1 MTSTVTVAEK
11 APRWSSAGCSG
22 TLMKVRTSC
31 HAEQGKAKDFV
42 GSGSDL
48 DKLGF
53 EPGQVVQELGWD
65 DDVDEDLRQEV
76 MDLID
81 GDMIEDSIDA
91 VDIVWLWLRADDGDV
106 ADGLVDAMRDLSD
119 DGFIVL
125 VTPKVGR
132 PGTIDPADLSDG
144 ADTAGMVL
152 TTSYDVSKD
161 WQAHKIVRPRGGRR

>member
-1 MTSTVTVAEK
+1 M
-11 APRWSSAGCSG
+11 
-22 TLMKVRTSC
+22 
-31 HAEQGKAKDFV
+31 

-53 EPGQVVQELGWD
+53 EAGQVVQELGWD

-76 MDLID
+76 MDIID

-106 ADGLVDAMRDLSD
+106 ADSLVDAMRDLSD

-144 ADTAGMVL
+144 TDTAGMVL

-161 WQAHKIVRPRGGRR
+161 WQAHKIVRPRGGGADPSSFICCLRHSSVGVRQDVPVGQVAPGQRDGDRLPLAGL

>member
-1 MTSTVTVAEK
+1 
-11 APRWSSAGCSG
+11 
-22 TLMKVRTSC
+22 
-31 HAEQGKAKDFV
+31 
-42 GSGSDL
+42 
-48 DKLGF
+48 
-53 EPGQVVQELGWD
+53 
-65 DDVDEDLRQEV
+65 
-76 MDLID
+76 MDIID

-91 VDIVWLWLRADDGDV
+91 VDIVWLWLRSDDGDV

-152 TTSYDVSKD
+152 TTSYDVSED

>member
-1 MTSTVTVAEK
+1 MV
-11 APRWSSAGCSG
+11 
-22 TLMKVRTSC
+22 
-31 HAEQGKAKDFV
+31 V
-42 GSGSDL
+42 GGMFWHTDEGENFLSRRARESE
-48 DKLGF
+48 GF
-53 EPGQVVQELGWD
+53 
-65 DDVDEDLRQEV
+65 R
-76 MDLID
+76 
-81 GDMIEDSIDA
+81 
-91 VDIVWLWLRADDGDV
+91 LWLRADDGDV

-144 ADTAGMVL
+144 TDTAGMVL